1 MPDLIYICSPNN
13 PTGRVFTREELTEL
27 SQFIIKHDLI
37 CVCDQAF
44 EDTAFPGHEMVTM
57 ASLPGMWSAR
67 SQSVP
72 APRAWP

>member
-1 MPDLIYICSPNN
+1 MVLLSSPNN

-44 EDTAFPGHEMVTM
+44 EDTAFP
-57 ASLPGMWSAR
+57 
-67 SQSVP
+67 
-72 APRAWP
+72 